1 MEDLKI
7 DIREVIIRLGDK
19 LDEVK
24 RYRNNF
30 LEYTEGDAIYD
41 KEVEIELARY
51 EAEMDMIKHLRIE
64 YLKLYELD
72 LDDIDRYIKNK
83 VEADRVI
90 EMRNINPVNT
100 TGEIESITYTIK

>member
-1 MEDLKI
+1 
-7 DIREVIIRLGDK
+7 
-19 LDEVK
+19 
-24 RYRNNF
+24 
-30 LEYTEGDAIYD
+30 
-41 KEVEIELARY
+41 
-51 EAEMDMIKHLRIE
+51 MIKHLRIE